1 MISAAE
7 NSNKFQKTRFRKEKS
22 VEDVVSLGAMA
33 QATLVNIWCYIGWFI
48 SCGFA
53 CWPESF
59 DSQWKMLNLHP
70 AYGSQ
75 IIAAGCVGVFQ
86 TSHPWSK
93 YSVIESPN
101 LWANGTQMV
110 QVIVVYSKGV
120 PEMNIHNCSLNS
132 HIQPGLSPSQHH
144 QTCIYSLSSHFH
156 ALFLYAHYVVF
167 QSSQYAGQILK
178 FKYLKLG

>member
-1 MISAAE
+1 LRMPYHLGQWHRPHPSIYDVTSGDSLVVFLLVDQNPLKA
-7 NSNKFQKTRFRKEKS
+7 NEK
-22 VEDVVSLGAMA
+22 
-33 QATLVNIWCYIGWFI
+33 
-48 SCGFA
+48 
-53 CWPESF
+53 CW
-59 DSQWKMLNLHP
+59 NLHP

-167 QSSQYAGQILK
+167 SPLNMHDKFWSSNTWN
-178 FKYLKLG
+178 